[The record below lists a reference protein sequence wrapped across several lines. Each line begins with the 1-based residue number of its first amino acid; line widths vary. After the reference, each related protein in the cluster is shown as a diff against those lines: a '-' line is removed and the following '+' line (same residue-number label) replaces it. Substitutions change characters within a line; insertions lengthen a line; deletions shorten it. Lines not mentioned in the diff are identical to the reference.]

1 LSNQFTEY
9 NASYLD
15 PLGCDPIVGEKKG
28 KAMVMFYS
36 LIAGICKDKSRLV
49 TFELSAIYNFYVFDD
64 D

>member
-1 LSNQFTEY
+1 M
-9 NASYLD
+9 
-15 PLGCDPIVGEKKG
+15 GEKKG
-28 KAMVMFYS
+28 KAMVIFYL